1 MFNQQYYEKYCHVFD
16 INSRFLTETDV
27 INDRSLL
34 NIDDVSGDINQIF
47 QLKMRLNKEWAPIL
61 DLIRESELF
70 AKLPGE
76 YNFNFSPDSYPPGID
91 PSQ

>member
-1 MFNQQYYEKYCHVFD
+1 MVPMKSIIIVWSTVTIYIYFSYDVNF
-16 INSRFLTETDV
+16 RFLTETDA

-70 AKLPGE
+70 AKLPGQ
-76 YNFNFSPDSYPPGID
+76 YWFYAFFD
-91 PSQ
+91 